1 MAAEIRVPEMGESI
15 IEATV
20 SKWLKQPGDQVH
32 TGEPVL
38 ELETEKVNLEV
49 PSPQDGVLSEMLM
62 QEGETVRVGEVL
74 GTVAEGAAPQRPA
87 AEPAEQRETP
97 RRPPERE
104 PAREEVAQR
113 GQAAAPGE
121 ERATPVARKMAQSL
135 SVDLSQ
141 VKGTGSGGRITQEGV
156 EEYVSARLSQESR
169 ARPAAPEPVEQPG
182 RPEAPAPERT
192 DRQEAAPGPDARET
206 PAVTAPPAPGRYE
219 ERVKLSRRRQ
229 TIARRLVEARQTAVM
244 TTTYNEIDLG
254 AVVELRSRRRQV
266 FQERY
271 GIDLGFMSFFVKA
284 VVAALKTYPKL
295 NAELDEDELVYKY
308 YYDIGIAVSSEEGLV
323 VPVLRE
329 AEKKSFAEIERAV
342 ADLAQRTRENKL
354 TLPELSGGTFTITNG
369 GVFGS
374 LLSAPILNPPQV
386 GILGMHRIMERPV
399 AIGGQVVVRP
409 MMYVALTYDHRV
421 VDGQEA
427 VQFLVRVKELLEDP
441 AGMLLDS

>member
-15 IEATV
+15 VEATV
-20 SKWLKQPGDQVH
+20 GKWLKQPGDPVN

-49 PSPQDGVLSEMLM
+49 PSPQDGVLSEMLRP
-62 QEGETVRVGEVL
+62 EGETVRVGEVL

-87 AEPAEQRETP
+87 AEPPEQREPPT
-97 RRPPERE
+97 RPPERE
-104 PAREEVAQR
+104 PAREEAAQR
-113 GQAAAPGE
+113 IQAAAPEE

-141 VKGTGSGGRITQEGV
+141 VKGTGSGGRITQEDV
-156 EEYVSARLSQESR
+156 ERYVSARLAQEPR
-169 ARPAAPEPVEQPG
+169 AKPAAPEPSERPEHPEAPVQERAERQEVAPG
-182 RPEAPAPERT
+182 ADTREAPAP
-192 DRQEAAPGPDARET
+192 
-206 PAVTAPPAPGRYE
+206 TAPPAPGRYE

-229 TIARRLVEARQTAVM
+229 TIARRLMEAHQTTVM
-244 TTTYNEIDLG
+244 TTTYNEIDLS
-254 AVVELRSRRRQV
+254 AVVELRSRRRKA

-271 GIDLGFMSFFVKA
+271 EIDLGFMSFFVKA

-295 NAELDEDELVYKY
+295 NTELDGEELVYKY

-329 AEKKSFAEIERAV
+329 AEKKNFAEIEKAI
-342 ADLAQRTRENKL
+342 ADLAQRTREKKL

-374 LLSAPILNPPQV
+374 LLSAPVLNPPQV
-386 GILGMHRIMERPV
+386 GILGTHRIMERLV
-399 AIGGQVVVRP
+399 AVAGEAVVCP

-441 AGMLLDS
+441 ARMLLDT